1 MPALTDCC
9 ASFRHF
15 GRAKMTYDTVKHQ
28 FKTLFYVEM
37 DIFRNGHFLAQT
49 WFVLIKLMW
58 LWLKLSNKESEWKHK
73 WQFSTWIC
81 DETWQAPFYIYIYLI
96 FNLQS
101 SLRLLSIVHIVSGG
115 GSGDNTIPIGCQAA
129 SEHQLQ
135 DFSCQRNTLRSP
147 AVFWRVNHCP

>member
-1 MPALTDCC
+1 MIVFETFKQRKRVKTQMTILDMNET
-9 ASFRHF
+9 RHD
-15 GRAKMTYDTVKHQ
+15 K
-28 FKTLFYVEM
+28 L
-37 DIFRNGHFLAQT
+37 HFM
-49 WFVLIKLMW
+49 FI
-58 LWLKLSNKESEWKHK
+58 S
-73 WQFSTWIC
+73 
-81 DETWQAPFYIYIYLI
+81 YILI

-147 AVFWRVNHCP
+147 AVFWRVNGHAHVMEK